1 MGFVKDERQHGTDT
15 RVFNT
20 FLEAQKVFEDP
31 TAPQAQR
38 LEALDYIV
46 RHQEIYYVLDMLARL
61 FAQNRVE
68 DHVYI
73 DFAFAQFPTRP
84 RRDKDFEAMLRMLK
98 SDNAYLR
105 NAVISFLHNYGE
117 EVEAFLQ
124 KLLTDPDRDVRIFA
138 VNILG
143 DVRFE
148 RATEMLR
155 HFITRE
161 IAEGHDINALMT
173 AVDYLGELGSV
184 EDIPLL
190 QAVKKEF
197 PDDPYVTFG
206 VDLAIERIRGEG

>member
-1 MGFVKDERQHGTDT
+1 
-15 RVFNT
+15 
-20 FLEAQKVFEDP
+20 
-31 TAPQAQR
+31 
-38 LEALDYIV
+38 
-46 RHQEIYYVLDMLARL
+46 
-61 FAQNRVE
+61 
-68 DHVYI
+68 
-73 DFAFAQFPTRP
+73 
-84 RRDKDFEAMLRMLK
+84 MLRMLK